1 MLKLMYITNRPDIA
15 QIAET
20 AGVDR
25 IFVDMEFIGKDE
37 RQKGLDTVKSRH
49 TFLDIANIKQAVEMA
64 EVLARI
70 NPIHDPMPDYPG
82 SAVEIDRTIAAGA
95 DIIMLPYFKTPEE
108 VRTFLKLVNGRARTM
123 LLLETRE
130 AVEHVDEIL
139 SIPGIDEIHIGINDL
154 SLSYGKRFMFELLA
168 DGTVEQLCF
177 KFRKKGIPFG
187 FGGIASLGNGLLP
200 SEYVIKEH
208 YRLGST
214 CVILSRSFCD
224 VMKIHHIGIIN
235 DTFLKGVRKI
245 RELEQECAPHSEYF
259 QKNQRM
265 VEQKVAEICA
275 DMAAGRLS

>member
-70 NPIHDPMPDYPG
+70 NPIHDPLPDYPG

-154 SLSYGKRFMFELLA
+154 SISYGKRFMFELLA

-200 SEYVIKEH
+200 SEYIIKEH

-259 QKNQRM
+259 RENQRM

>member
-70 NPIHDPMPDYPG
+70 NPIHDPLPDYPG

>member
-70 NPIHDPMPDYPG
+70 NPIHDPLPDYPG

-154 SLSYGKRFMFELLA
+154 SISYGKRFMFELLA

-235 DTFLKGVRKI
+235 DTFIKGVRKI

>member
-70 NPIHDPMPDYPG
+70 NPIHDSLPDYPG

-154 SLSYGKRFMFELLA
+154 SISYGKRFMFELLA

-259 QKNQRM
+259 RENQRM

>member
-15 QIAET
+15 QIAES

-70 NPIHDPMPDYPG
+70 NPIHDPLPDYPG

-154 SLSYGKRFMFELLA
+154 SISYGKRFMFELLA

-235 DTFLKGVRKI
+235 DTFIKGVRKI

-259 QKNQRM
+259 RKNQRM

>member
-70 NPIHDPMPDYPG
+70 NPIHDPLPDYPG

-108 VRTFLKLVNGRARTM
+108 VRTFLKLVDGRARTM

-154 SLSYGKRFMFELLA
+154 SISYGKRFMFELLA

-259 QKNQRM
+259 RENQRM

-275 DMAAGRLS
+275 DMAAGKLP

>member
-70 NPIHDPMPDYPG
+70 NPIHDPLPDYPG

-108 VRTFLKLVNGRARTM
+108 VRTFLKLVDGRARTM

-154 SLSYGKRFMFELLA
+154 SISYGKRFMFELMA

-259 QKNQRM
+259 RENQRM

-275 DMAAGRLS
+275 DMAAGKLP

>member
-15 QIAET
+15 QIAES

-70 NPIHDPMPDYPG
+70 NPIHDPLPDYPG
-82 SAVEIDRTIAAGA
+82 SAVEIDRTISAGA

-154 SLSYGKRFMFELLA
+154 SISYGKRFMFELLA

-259 QKNQRM
+259 RENQRM